1 MADYSEAF
9 FLPWKGTAKKISYA
23 ASLGAV
29 NKIDDNNAENIKKW
43 LKDFN
48 MVSVRE
54 DSGANT
60 LEKLT
65 DKKIQ
70 VTLDPTHSFFH
81 LDKPMNNKIYMAY
94 LSF

>member
-1 MADYSEAF
+1 MIKYGIYIWQTIVKHF

-29 NKIDDNNAENIKKW
+29 NKIDDTNAENIKKW

-60 LEKLT
+60 LEKI
-65 DKKIQ
+65 DR
-70 VTLDPTHSFFH
+70 
-81 LDKPMNNKIYMAY
+81 
-94 LSF
+94 